1 MLSRLRRAPF
11 LSAQRR
17 VSFQTIHSRLPAHT
31 VVPEFVQV
39 YLSKGSKFIQ
49 DYASVTCKDLISA
62 SHLLERRLHLAHHF
76 KDSEHNKDEFH
87 IASSWEPP
95 KNPEISN
102 IMHAFRKDLV
112 DSYTSKPSRPNGNW
126 LDKQAKSC
134 LYANKATIMVVDSDK
149 GLGDVLVERSHI
161 DAELDRLIEADFIL
175 VAPEQA
181 SQQFASAR
189 DWLQGTVSR
198 ALEMMTISPKL
209 AGFLL
214 LCLQSDGVGSLRLR
228 LKIHKFPEVGRPIVN
243 FRRHWLRSVSQWL
256 VFALRPLQA
265 KCRFVV
271 TGSHTLNDTLLNG
284 QKFEFT
290 DEHELGTIDA
300 KNLYPSLDIEHV
312 IRVVGMKVKQMHP
325 NDYGNLIVH
334 LMSLVLRNQTLQRNG
349 VHFTAKGLAMGLPPA
364 VIIANVYLNEADLH
378 VQRMVKPCI
387 YWRFVDDAFACHS
400 SISEVQDALN
410 EFSPTIVWET
420 TAKGRRQVP
429 FLDRALTME
438 ADNTLSSKLFRKDL
452 NNYLYVP
459 RSSCHPES
467 CFKGLISGELTR
479 IKRAS
484 SRHCDFLQDAEFFA
498 EKLIRRGYNY
508 EEFSTALERATCNE
522 ASRRTD
528 EQPIYRM
535 KVLHSSTVDYPQLR
549 CLLSIVNKRLGHAAV
564 HAKVDYVNTVQLN
577 MFRRHYRDN
586 WN

>member
-17 VSFQTIHSRLPAHT
+17 VSFQTIHSRLPAHI
-31 VVPEFVQV
+31 VVPEFAQV

-49 DYASVTCKDLISA
+49 DVASVTCKDLIAA
-62 SHLLERRLHLAHHF
+62 SHLLERRFHLANIF
-76 KDSEHNKDEFH
+76 KDRDHNKDEFH

-95 KNPEISN
+95 KNPNISN

-126 LDKQAKSC
+126 LDKQARSW
-134 LYANKATIMVVDSDK
+134 LAANKAAVMVVDSDK
-149 GLGDVLVERSHI
+149 GLGDVLVERSYI
-161 DAELDRLIEADFIL
+161 DEELDRLIAADFTV
-175 VAPEQA
+175 VAPEHA
-181 SQQFASAR
+181 LQQFASAR
-189 DWLQGTVSR
+189 DWLQGSVSR

-209 AGFLL
+209 AGYLL
-214 LCLQSDGVGSLRLR
+214 LCLHSEAVGSLRLR

-243 FRRHWLRSVSQWL
+243 FMRHWLRPVSQWL
-256 VFALRPLQA
+256 VFVLRPLQA

-271 TGSHTLNDTLLNG
+271 TGSHTLNDTLLDG

-312 IRVVGMKVKQMHP
+312 IRVVGMKVKQMHS

-334 LMSLVLRNQTLQRNG
+334 LMSLVLRNQTLLRNG
-349 VHFTAKGLAMGLPPA
+349 VHFAAKGLAMGLPPA

-378 VQRMVKPCI
+378 VQRMVHPCI
-387 YWRFVDDAFACHS
+387 YWRFVDDAFTCHS
-400 SISEVQDALN
+400 SISEVQEALN
-410 EFSPTIVWET
+410 EFSPTIVWEA

-429 FLDRALTME
+429 FLDRALSIE
-438 ADNTLSSKLFRKDL
+438 ADNTRSSRLFRKDL

-459 RSSCHPES
+459 RSSCHPVS

-484 SRHCDFLQDAEFFA
+484 SKHFDFLQDAEFFA

-508 EEFSTALERATCNE
+508 EEFSTALELVTGNE
-522 ASRRTD
+522 PRKKTE
-528 EQPIYRM
+528 EQPVYRM
-535 KVLHSSTVDYPQLR
+535 KVLHSSIVDYPKLR
-549 CLLSIVNKRLGHAAV
+549 CLLSIVNKRLGHADV
-564 HAKVDYVNTVQLN
+564 HARVDYVNTVQLN
-577 MFRRHYRDN
+577 TFRRHYRDN